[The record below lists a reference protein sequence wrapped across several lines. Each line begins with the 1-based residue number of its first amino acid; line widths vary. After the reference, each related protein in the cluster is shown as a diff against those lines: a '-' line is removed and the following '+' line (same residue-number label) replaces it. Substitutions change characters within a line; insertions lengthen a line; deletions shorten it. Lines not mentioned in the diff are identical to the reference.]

1 MEQRTRTRR
10 WGRAALALVVGLT
23 GALALTSPAKAAEGA
38 VAVSL
43 TFDDGLTSQY
53 EFAPTLAKH
62 GVKATF
68 YLSSGAIDNRGGGGT
83 MSWKWAQELG
93 AAGHEIGGHTLDE
106 LDLTDP
112 AMPDEEKV
120 RQVCQDR
127 ARLVE
132 QGLNPMSFAYP
143 TGERDARTMEIVAQ
157 CGYDSARRAG
167 GVNPAGPNYADRV
180 PPIEG
185 RYSIR
190 ALPFAPGPITFAD
203 MRTAAE
209 NAYANGGGWIP
220 MLFHQVC
227 YQGKASYDTCMGRS
241 RPVDAAAL
249 EQFLAWAKSHR
260 GINIMPMT
268 QVLTGGIP
276 DLPPPDTTAPTVS
289 ITSPADGS
297 RVTTSTPEVS
307 GTAGTASGDKSNV
320 TVRVY
325 QGSAASGAST
335 HTKNASIGS
344 NGAWSTTLD
353 QLAAGTWTVQA
364 TQSDDAGNTGT
375 SNAVTF
381 SVEAAAPPEAP
392 KTFTVSRD
400 KIGQG
405 ALKARV
411 VLRGELAPGS
421 KVRVSGKGVRAQV
434 LVERAGTVRLA
445 LTVRR
450 DAPTGLRTV
459 NVVGADGTTAVCK
472 GCLRVV
478 KGPRIDALRR
488 DTVKRGGTTWVQM
501 RGYRFGQSPQVIVR
515 GKGARV
521 VSVKSIGPRRLRFA
535 VKVAPGAPRTARAV
549 VVTNRATLGR
559 DVKPRSLRVR

>member
-1 MEQRTRTRR
+1 M
-10 WGRAALALVVGLT
+10 ALIVGLT
-23 GALALTSPAKAAEGA
+23 GALALTSPAKAADGA

-53 EFAPTLAKH
+53 ELAPTLAKH
-62 GVKATF
+62 GAKATF
-68 YLSSGAIDNRGGGGT
+68 YLSSGAIDERGGGGT
-83 MSWKWAQELG
+83 MSWPWAKELA
-93 AAGHEIGGHTLDE
+93 AAGHEIGGHTLDQ

-132 QGLNPMSFAYP
+132 QGFNPMSLAYP
-143 TGERDARTMEIVAQ
+143 TGERDARTMEIAAE
-157 CGYDSARRAG
+157 CGYQSARRAG
-167 GVNPAGPNYADRV
+167 GVNPAGPNYADKV

-185 RYSIR
+185 SYSIR

-227 YQGKASYDTCMGRS
+227 YQGKANYNTCMGSS

-249 EQFLAWAKSHR
+249 EQFLSWAKSHR
-260 GINIMPMT
+260 GITILPMT

-276 DLPPPDTTAPTVS
+276 DLPPEDTTAPTVS
-289 ITSPADGS
+289 ITSPASGS
-297 RVTTSTPEVS
+297 TLTTTTPTVS
-307 GTAGTASGDKSNV
+307 GTGGTAPGDKSNV

-325 QGSAASGAST
+325 QGSAASGT
-335 HTKNASIGS
+335 PVQTKNAAIGS
-344 NGAWSTTLD
+344 NGSWSTTLG
-353 QLAAGTWTVQA
+353 QLANGTWTARA
-364 TQSDDAGNTGT
+364 TQGDDAGNTGN
-375 SNAVTF
+375 SNTVTF
-381 SVEAAAPPEAP
+381 TVEGAAPPEDP
-392 KTFTVSRD
+392 KTFTMSRN

-411 VLRGELAPGS
+411 VLRGEFDPVS
-421 KVRVSGKGVRAQV
+421 KVTVSGKGVRAQV
-434 LVERAGTVRLA
+434 LAQGANAVRLA

-459 NVVGADGTTAVCK
+459 TVVEADGTRAVCK

-478 KGPRIDALRR
+478 KGPRINALLR
-488 DTVKRGGTTWVQM
+488 DTVKRGRTTWVQM
-501 RGYRFGQSPQVIVR
+501 RGSRFGNSPRVIVR

-521 VSVKSIGPRRLRFA
+521 VSVESMGPRRLRFA
-535 VKVAPGAPRTARAV
+535 VKVAPGARRTARAV
-549 VVTNRATLGR
+549 VVTNKATLGR

>member
-1 MEQRTRTRR
+1 M
-10 WGRAALALVVGLT
+10 ALVVGTT
-23 GALALTSPAKAAEGA
+23 GALALTSPAQAAEGA

-53 EFAPTLAKH
+53 ELAPILAKH

-68 YLSSGAIDNRGGGGT
+68 YLSSGAIDDRGGGGT
-83 MSWKWAQELG
+83 MSWQWAKELG
-93 AAGHEIGGHTLDE
+93 AAGHEIGGHTLDQ
-106 LDLTDP
+106 LDLTNP

-132 QGLNPMSFAYP
+132 QGFNPTSLAYP
-143 TGERDARTMEIVAQ
+143 TGERDARTMEIAAA
-157 CGYDSARRAG
+157 CGYQSARRAG

-185 RYSIR
+185 PYSIR

-227 YQGKASYDTCMGRS
+227 YRAKANYEACMGGS

-249 EQFLAWAKSHR
+249 DQFLTWAKSHR
-260 GINIMPMT
+260 GISILPMT

-276 DLPPPDTTAPTVS
+276 DLPPADTTAPTVS
-289 ITSPADGS
+289 ITSPAGGS
-297 RVTTSTPEVS
+297 TSTTSTPTVS
-307 GTAGTASGDKSNV
+307 GTGGTAPGDKGNV

-325 QGSAASGAST
+325 QGSAPSGTPAQTRS
-335 HTKNASIGS
+335 AAIGS
-344 NGAWSTTLD
+344 GGAWSTTLG
-353 QLAAGTWTVQA
+353 QLADGTWTVRA
-364 TQSDDAGNTGT
+364 TQGDDAGNTGT

-381 SVEAAAPPEAP
+381 TVKAAAPPEGP

-411 VLRGELAPGS
+411 LLRGEFDPVS
-421 KVRVSGKGVRAQV
+421 QVMVSGAGVRTQV
-434 LVERAGTVRLA
+434 LAQGADAVRLG
-445 LTVRR
+445 LTVGR

-459 NVVGADGTTAVCK
+459 TVVEADGTRAVCK

-478 KGPRIDALRR
+478 KGPRINALLP
-488 DTVKRGGTTWVQM
+488 DTVKRGRTTWVQM
-501 RGYRFGQSPQVIVR
+501 RGSRFGGSPQVVVR

-521 VSVKSIGPRRLRFA
+521 VSVESLGPRRLRFA
-535 VKVAPGAPRTARAV
+535 VKVAPGARRTARAV

-559 DVKPRSLRVR
+559 DVRPRSLRVR